1 MLRDPDDY
9 HVYLI
14 DMPVTVPAL
23 VSYDCD
29 GYPSVF
35 INSRMSHEMQ
45 LKARLHELKH
55 IFGDDIYSDRTIQ
68 DIEGAAS

>member
-14 DMPVTVPAL
+14 DMPVTVRAL

-35 INSRMSHEMQ
+35 VNSRLSREMQ
-45 LKARLHELKH
+45 RQAEKHEIDH
-55 IFGDDIYSDRTIQ
+55 IEKGDVHSDRPIW
-68 DIEGAAS
+68 EVEAC